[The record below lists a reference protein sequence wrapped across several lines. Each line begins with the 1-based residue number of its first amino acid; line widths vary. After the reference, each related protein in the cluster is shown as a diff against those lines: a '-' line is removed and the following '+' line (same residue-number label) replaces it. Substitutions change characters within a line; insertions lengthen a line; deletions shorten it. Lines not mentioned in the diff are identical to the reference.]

1 MGKGKVLPERRIIV
15 REIHKEKKKK
25 QIHKSEWR
33 IQCCG
38 KWKIKLVTKKVRS
51 ITGNIMSF
59 IIHFLFSSRQSAI
72 VCLIHD
78 K

>member
-1 MGKGKVLPERRIIV
+1 MGKGKVLPERIIIV
-15 REIHKEKKKK
+15 HEIHKERKKK

-33 IQCCG
+33 IQCGG
-38 KWKIKLVTKKVRS
+38 KWKIRLVTKKVRS

-59 IIHFLFSSRQSAI
+59 MIHFLFSSRQSTI